1 MVSIGSSAIIP
12 TGTLEGPAGHTGPT
26 GATGPAGGG
35 PLGGEGA
42 SGATGT
48 YVLYGAN
55 EIDDETGEIK
65 AKDNFHR
72 RVIHPGDDYSN
83 EPDDVKVVADAV
95 WTDEIIQKMADFR
108 AAEIRD

>member
-1 MVSIGSSAIIP
+1 MALVEQEVVTKIEVVSEYKHIQIQTDNQI
-12 TGTLEGPAGHTGPT
+12 
-26 GATGPAGGG
+26 
-35 PLGGEGA
+35 
-42 SGATGT
+42 
-48 YVLYGAN
+48 
-55 EIDDETGEIK
+55 IDDTTGEIK